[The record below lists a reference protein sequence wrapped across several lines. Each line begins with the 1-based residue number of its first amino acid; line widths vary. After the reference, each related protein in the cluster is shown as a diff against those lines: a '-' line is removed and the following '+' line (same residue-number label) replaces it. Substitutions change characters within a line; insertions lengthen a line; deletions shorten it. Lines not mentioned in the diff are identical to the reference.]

1 MTKSSPRA
9 SIRRLR
15 RRGIEEGIGEIE
27 FLRFVLRGQ
36 RKPSGSKRRPRRQP
50 YAVRGVFALLRSLR
64 CPCIGHSERAE
75 KPAPPVILRRSSSG
89 HPELVAARR
98 QGRRRTAF
106 AASPEAF
113 AAPLPKK
120 FFDTFWEPCKSD
132 RVEGSCKERKS
143 REEHGSILAFPLGGK
158 VSFGTN
164 DGRGEKV
171 KRKAERPS
179 SVGFAASFP
188 QWGKPRVK

>member
-1 MTKSSPRA
+1 MTKNSPRA

-75 KPAPPVILRRSSSG
+75 KPAPPVILRRFSSG

-120 FFDTFWEPCKSD
+120 FFDTFWEPSKAGKNTALFLPSPSGGRCHSE
-132 RVEGSCKERKS
+132 RMTEEGRRSNGKLSAPHQSASPPASPNGGS
-143 REEHGSILAFPLGGK
+143 RG
-158 VSFGTN
+158 
-164 DGRGEKV
+164 
-171 KRKAERPS
+171 
-179 SVGFAASFP
+179 
-188 QWGKPRVK
+188 